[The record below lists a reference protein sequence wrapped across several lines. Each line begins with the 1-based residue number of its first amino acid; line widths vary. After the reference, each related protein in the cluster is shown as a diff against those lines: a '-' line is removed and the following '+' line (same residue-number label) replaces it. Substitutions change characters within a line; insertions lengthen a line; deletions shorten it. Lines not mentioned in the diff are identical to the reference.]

1 MTLKDGRIFRKGGH
15 IVVKEPKA
23 PKIRVGHTPDRV
35 EDIHKKKVDSLL
47 EDELMDDTI
56 YGEIIPSLMGWT
68 SSEEQEE
75 RTNHL
80 IEISEELT
88 GVGKKKGNKR

>member
-1 MTLKDGRIFRKGGH
+1 MIKT
-15 IVVKEPKA
+15 PKT
-23 PKIRVGHTPDRV
+23 PKIRAGHTPDRG
-35 EDIHKKKVDSLL
+35 EDINKKKVDSLL
-47 EDELMDDTI
+47 EDELMDDTM

-80 IEISEELT
+80 IEISEELK
-88 GVGKKKGNKR
+88 GGKKRRGKKR

>member
-1 MTLKDGRIFRKGGH
+1 MADK
-15 IVVKEPKA
+15 
-23 PKIRVGHTPDRV
+23 PKIRVRHTPDRV
-35 EDIHKKKVDSLL
+35 EDVHKKKVDSLI
-47 EDELMDDTI
+47 EDELVDDTM

-75 RTNHL
+75 RTNRL

-88 GVGKKKGNKR
+88 ARSNSDKNKLKSKR

>member
-1 MTLKDGRIFRKGGH
+1 MTLKGGQIIRKGGH
-15 IVVKEPKA
+15 IMAKA
-23 PKIRVGHTPDRV
+23 PRPPKIRAGHTPDRV

-47 EDELMDDTI
+47 EDELMDDTM

-75 RTNHL
+75 RTNRL
-80 IEISEELT
+80 IEISEEIT
-88 GVGKKKGNKR
+88 GGEKRKGSKK

>member
-1 MTLKDGRIFRKGGH
+1 MA
-15 IVVKEPKA
+15 KEPKA

-35 EDIHKKKVDSLL
+35 EDIHKKKVDSLV
-47 EDELMDDTI
+47 EDELMDDTM

-88 GVGKKKGNKR
+88 GGGKKKGNNG